1 MAMNFILSHW
11 VGWHSIPKKM
21 EVHPLSACNLTQQ
34 AYMTG
39 VNDFIQHQKA
49 EDAKETEVTNGENEK
64 DNDNE
69 NVNANANSRNWRD
82 FLRLGTKIR
91 STQIPET
98 ATFLKI

>member
-1 MAMNFILSHW
+1 
-11 VGWHSIPKKM
+11 
-21 EVHPLSACNLTQQ
+21 
-34 AYMTG
+34 MTG

-64 DNDNE
+64 DNDKE

-82 FLRLGTKIR
+82 FLRLVTKIQ